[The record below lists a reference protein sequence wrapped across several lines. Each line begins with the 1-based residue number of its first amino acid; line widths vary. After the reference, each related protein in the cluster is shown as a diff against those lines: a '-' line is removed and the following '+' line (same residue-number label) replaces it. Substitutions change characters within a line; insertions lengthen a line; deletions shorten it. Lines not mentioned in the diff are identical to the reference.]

1 MKKLTKILPII
12 SLALS
17 LVLCF
22 VVSFI
27 NSSGDIITQ
36 YHSSYF
42 LVKDGWWAFLIFLP
56 ICLLS
61 LALGLKQKD
70 RIAIAISLVISL
82 VLVIGSVAFAQQVK
96 KYSFDKIYLS
106 DIETKTDLNFPKEA
120 SIIVWNKND
129 TQRVDDKTILYIDEG
144 AIWFDNEYD
153 YANEVKDDSR
163 WENEI
168 PENAKRYLSPM
179 FYSSVKNF
187 NYFIC
192 EFSENEEM
200 IFMAYSENGN
210 VIYFS
215 RQETGDGSVSPK

>member
-106 DIETKTDLNFPKEA
+106 DIETKADIDFPKEA
-120 SIIVWNKND
+120 CSKLSDARNLIGFRKYSD
-129 TQRVDDKTILYIDEG
+129 
-144 AIWFDNEYD
+144 AIRAHYVPCK
-153 YANEVKDDSR
+153 YCK
-163 WENEI
+163 
-168 PENAKRYLSPM
+168 P
-179 FYSSVKNF
+179 SSS
-187 NYFIC
+187 Y
-192 EFSENEEM
+192 
-200 IFMAYSENGN
+200 N
-210 VIYFS
+210 VV
-215 RQETGDGSVSPK
+215 VS